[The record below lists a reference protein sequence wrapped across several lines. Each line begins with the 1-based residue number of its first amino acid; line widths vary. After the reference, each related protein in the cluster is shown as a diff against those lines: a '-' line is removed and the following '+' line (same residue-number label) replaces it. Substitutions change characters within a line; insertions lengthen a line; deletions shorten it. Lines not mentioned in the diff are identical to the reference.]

1 MQTKNIIQTQANVI
15 KITSLVK
22 GNVVKIIDDSSSY
35 STDIKYG
42 VVIDLMNDGSKT
54 FLEILEYKKSY
65 GDVSAEIK
73 LYSGDKEL
81 NLFPASVDEVKEYF
95 ETTLSY
101 ISKSIEQDK
110 ENLQKK
116 INGFE
121 KAKQFVSGELS
132 KNLLETSF
140 VEMTQADFDAKKME
154 REKLL
159 SESSF

>member
-65 GDVSAEIK
+65 GNVSAEIK

>member
-101 ISKSIEQDK
+101 ISKYIEQDK

>member
-132 KNLLETSF
+132 KNLL
-140 VEMTQADFDAKKME
+140 DIY
-154 REKLL
+154 
-159 SESSF
+159 